1 MTYWFFV
8 IFIQTWNKWISCL
21 HIKIICI
28 FTESIELLEVI
39 PFLRSTSIS
48 IYPLLLWFFN
58 LDIVDSCLMSL
69 WILIIWIQTWNQ
81 RMSCIFIKLFW
92 GTAKSSNFLEV
103 IPFFR
108 SSSISI
114 YPPLLFFTN
123 LSIIYSN
130 FMSYWV
136 LVIWI

>member
-1 MTYWFFV
+1 
-8 IFIQTWNKWISCL
+8 
-21 HIKIICI
+21 
-28 FTESIELLEVI
+28 
-39 PFLRSTSIS
+39 
-48 IYPLLLWFFN
+48 
-58 LDIVDSCLMSL
+58 
-69 WILIIWIQTWNQ
+69 
-81 RMSCIFIKLFW
+81 
-92 GTAKSSNFLEV
+92 V